1 MPSPELAIVTGGN
14 RGLGLETARALAR
27 RGMRVVLTARGEADG
42 RAAAAALAAEGLEA
56 VAWPL
61 DLSHGASVAAL
72 ADRARAERVAIDVL
86 VNNAGVYLERFG
98 PAAARE
104 SMEVN
109 ALAPVRL
116 TDALAPLLAR
126 GARVVMVS
134 SGMGELA
141 GLPPGLRRLAEE
153 ATDRAALAR
162 RAAALDASARRGEHA
177 GAHTLAYRV
186 SKAALNAAT
195 RFLAAELA
203 ARGVR
208 VNAVCPGW
216 VRTGMGGAGAPR
228 SPAEGAAGV
237 VWAATLPPDG
247 PTGGFFRDGRAIP
260 W

>member
-1 MPSPELAIVTGGN
+1 MARELAIVTGGN
-14 RGLGLETARALAR
+14 RGLGLETARSLAR
-27 RGMRVVLTARGEADG
+27 RGMRVVLTARREPQG
-42 RAAAAALAAEGLEA
+42 RAAADALAGEGLDA

-61 DLSHGASVAAL
+61 DLADAASVAAL
-72 ADRARAERVAIDVL
+72 ADRARADRLAIDAL
-86 VNNAGVYLERFG
+86 VHNAGVYLERFG

-116 TDALAPLLAR
+116 TDALAPLLVR

-134 SGMGELA
+134 SGMGELS
-141 GLPPGLRRLAEE
+141 GLPPDLRRLAED
-153 ATDRAALAR
+153 AKDRAGLAR
-162 RAAALDASARRGEHA
+162 LADALEAAGRRGEHA
-177 GAHTLAYRV
+177 GSHTLAYRV

-203 ARGVR
+203 PRGVR
-208 VNAVCPGW
+208 VNAVSPGW

-228 SPAEGAAGV
+228 SVEEGAAGI

-247 PTGGFFRDGRAIP
+247 PTGGFYRDGRSIP